1 MVPMTACRLAEPST
15 GRTRERG
22 SSIGGKPLT
31 KRRAGKLVSVSNIRQ
46 EPPWR
51 IGSQPQPYLRSCP
64 LGALKLAPYGIPLN
78 WIYEGKMA
86 NLPPHICVKIRE
98 VRDRD
103 A

>member
-51 IGSQPQPYLRSCP
+51 IGSQPQPYLRP
-64 LGALKLAPYGIPLN
+64 VPAWLAPYGIPLN

-86 NLPPHICVKIRE
+86 NLPPHIRVKIRE

>member
-1 MVPMTACRLAEPST
+1 MASR
-15 GRTRERG
+15 
-22 SSIGGKPLT
+22 KPASALP
-31 KRRAGKLVSVSNIRQ
+31 KVGAQ
-46 EPPWR
+46 
-51 IGSQPQPYLRSCP
+51 

-86 NLPPHICVKIRE
+86 NLPPHIRVKIRE